1 MVLIMGNKT
10 LKAALCLLII
20 AMVFAGIGC
29 AGRNDSKNDQG
40 STATATTAP
49 VPAATDHPA
58 ATPTPAP
65 AATTTPAPTVQPGNV
80 GNYTTDL
87 SPDDVSV
94 SDGDQQDEFPEDSLP
109 TPSAE

>member
-1 MVLIMGNKT
+1 MGNKI

-20 AMVFAGIGC
+20 AAVFIGIGC
-29 AGRNDSKNDQG
+29 AGRNASKNDQG
-40 STATATTAP
+40 STATATPTP
-49 VPAATDHPA
+49 SPAATGHPS
-58 ATPTPAP
+58 ATPTPV
-65 AATTTPAPTVQPGNV
+65 PTIPTGNT

-94 SDGDQQDEFPEDSLP
+94 SGGDQQDEFPEDSLP

>member
-20 AMVFAGIGC
+20 AAVFAGIGC
-29 AGRNDSKNDQG
+29 AGRNADKNDQG
-40 STATATTAP
+40 STTTATPTP
-49 VPAATDHPA
+49 FPAATGHPS
-58 ATPTPAP
+58 ATPTPAV
-65 AATTTPAPTVQPGNV
+65 TVQPGNT
-80 GNYTTDL
+80 GNYTTNL

-94 SDGDQQDEFPEDSLP
+94 SDSDQQDEFPEDSLP

>member
-20 AMVFAGIGC
+20 AAVFVGIGC
-29 AGRNDSKNDQG
+29 AGRNANKNDQG
-40 STATATTAP
+40 STATATPTP
-49 VPAATDHPA
+49 SPAATGHPS
-58 ATPTPAP
+58 ATPTPAV
-65 AATTTPAPTVQPGNV
+65 TVQPGNA
-80 GNYTTDL
+80 GNYTTNL

>member
-10 LKAALCLLII
+10 LKVVLCLLII
-20 AMVFAGIGC
+20 AAVFAGIGC
-29 AGRNDSKNDQG
+29 AGRNADKNDQG
-40 STATATTAP
+40 STATATPTPGPTATGHPAVTATP
-49 VPAATDHPA
+49 VPTL
-58 ATPTPAP
+58 
-65 AATTTPAPTVQPGNV
+65 QPGNA
-80 GNYTTDL
+80 GNYTTDM

>member
-1 MVLIMGNKT
+1 MMGNNIIKT
-10 LKAALCLLII
+10 ALCLLII
-20 AMVFAGIGC
+20 AAVFAGIGC

-40 STATATTAP
+40 STATATPAP
-49 VPAATDHPA
+49 SPAATGHPS
-58 ATPTPAP
+58 ATPTPA
-65 AATTTPAPTVQPGNV
+65 ATLQPGNA

-94 SDGDQQDEFPEDSLP
+94 SDGDQQDTYPEDSLP